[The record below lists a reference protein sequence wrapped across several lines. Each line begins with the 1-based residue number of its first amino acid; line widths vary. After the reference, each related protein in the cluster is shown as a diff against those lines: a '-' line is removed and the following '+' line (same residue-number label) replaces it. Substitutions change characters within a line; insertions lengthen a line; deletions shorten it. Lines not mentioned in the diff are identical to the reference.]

1 MGRLTPVVRRATRWA
16 LVVALALPVVLLPA
30 GFALGQGAPPVK
42 VKATQSVHSVSY
54 LPVYVADKQG
64 FFKKNGLDVE
74 VTVTQGGGPDLQA
87 LLSGGV
93 EFWFG
98 GPINQ
103 LLAYGQNRDQRTLS
117 VVAFF
122 SNLGI
127 NLVMRKDTATRLGL
141 SERSPIADKLKALKG
156 LVIGVTRPGAL
167 TDMVVKYYLA
177 KAGIDPKDVTVIG
190 IGSGA
195 TQLAALEQRRVD
207 VAVDVTPTSEEA
219 VRRGA
224 AIMLVH
230 NFAGE
235 DPNLRGFLQQT
246 LVVLPAYAQRQ
257 PDVVRRMVRSFVEAE
272 QWIGT
277 RPPAE
282 LAEIAHPFMPAID
295 RSLLATTIAAGLSGF
310 VSPRIAQSGFDK
322 NQELLMAA
330 GVLKEMVPWTQ
341 LATNDFLPQ

>member
-1 MGRLTPVVRRATRWA
+1 WVRPAVDAAEARRGGVAVRADDRIEIQSSLEAARRSARRRTRSMGRLTPVVRRATRWA

-30 GFALGQGAPPVK
+30 GFALSQGSAPVK

-127 NLVMRKDTATRLGL
+127 NLVMR
-141 SERSPIADKLKALKG
+141 
-156 LVIGVTRPGAL
+156 
-167 TDMVVKYYLA
+167 
-177 KAGIDPKDVTVIG
+177 
-190 IGSGA
+190 
-195 TQLAALEQRRVD
+195 
-207 VAVDVTPTSEEA
+207 
-219 VRRGA
+219 
-224 AIMLVH
+224 
-230 NFAGE
+230 
-235 DPNLRGFLQQT
+235 
-246 LVVLPAYAQRQ
+246 
-257 PDVVRRMVRSFVEAE
+257 
-272 QWIGT
+272 
-277 RPPAE
+277 
-282 LAEIAHPFMPAID
+282 
-295 RSLLATTIAAGLSGF
+295 
-310 VSPRIAQSGFDK
+310 
-322 NQELLMAA
+322 
-330 GVLKEMVPWTQ
+330 
-341 LATNDFLPQ
+341 

>member
-1 MGRLTPVVRRATRWA
+1 MGRSLPASAVRRVGRWTPLGLLAIVAIVLSVRPA
-16 LVVALALPVVLLPA
+16 LSQGPA
-30 GFALGQGAPPVK
+30 PVK

-54 LPVYVADKQG
+54 LPVYVAEKQG
-64 FFKKNGLDVE
+64 FFKKNGLEVE

-127 NLVMRKDTATRLGL
+127 NLVMRKDTATRLGIT
-141 SERSPIADKLKALKG
+141 ERSP
-156 LVIGVTRPGAL
+156 L
-167 TDMVVKYYLA
+167 TDMLVKYYLA
-177 KAGIDPKDVTVIG
+177 KGGIDPKDVTVIG

-224 AIMLVH
+224 AIMLIH

-257 PDVVRRMVRSFVEAE
+257 PDVVRRMARSFVEAE

-277 RPPAE
+277 HPPAE

-295 RSLLATTIAAGLSGF
+295 RALL
-310 VSPRIAQSGFDK
+310 
-322 NQELLMAA
+322 
-330 GVLKEMVPWTQ
+330 
-341 LATNDFLPQ
+341 